1 MKHRLIEFLVGLIFG
16 IGLLLSGMS
25 NPSKVLGFLDI
36 LGLWDPSLLLV
47 MGGAVFVGL
56 FAFHVAKTRTKN
68 LLGGP
73 LHIPS
78 SKQIDY
84 PLIIGAIFFGIG
96 WGLAGFCPGPAIIS
110 FAQGQ
115 EKAMAFVFSMIA
127 GMIVFEIFNRRL
139 QK

>member
-36 LGLWDPSLLLV
+36 FGLWDPSLLLV

-56 FAFHVAKTRTKN
+56 FGFHVAKTRTKN

-78 SKQIDY
+78 SKHIDY

>member
-1 MKHRLIEFLVGLIFG
+1 MKHRLIEFLVGLMFG
-16 IGLLLSGMS
+16 LGLLMSGMS

-36 LGLWDPSLLLV
+36 FGLWDPSLLLV

-56 FAFHVAKTRTKN
+56 FAFHFAKKRSKN
-68 LLGGP
+68 LLGGK
-73 LHIPS
+73 LHIPL
-78 SKQIDY
+78 SKQIDF
-84 PLIIGAIFFGIG
+84 PLIVGAILFGIG

-115 EKAMAFVFSMIA
+115 EKSMVFVFSMIA
-127 GMIVFEIFNRRL
+127 GMILFEILNRRR